1 MITTTTTVGI
11 CGLGFK
17 SKTTRTKTLLNYSAT
32 TVVLLKEVPLS
43 FARGRSNHFSHFTR
57 PPAFRF
63 RAGTVFTLSGGTLRT
78 QLLPRVR
85 VLYAPP
91 SESCRFRGREA
102 SAKKKKKGKRFSFFT
117 LSSFY
122 PHYYYYYSL
131 LLYSFSSLANPLS
144 FSSLSFSLSWSRRS
158 RRE

>member
-63 RAGTVFTLSGGTLRT
+63 QAGTVFTLSGGTLRT

-102 SAKKKKKGKRFSFFT
+102 SA
-117 LSSFY
+117 
-122 PHYYYYYSL
+122 
-131 LLYSFSSLANPLS
+131 
-144 FSSLSFSLSWSRRS
+144 
-158 RRE
+158 